1 MTMTNATRYERAQVI
16 AADRIVRK
24 VTGSV
29 LWKVESQSKP
39 GFFYNVV
46 ERSEEGLTCDCPDF
60 TVRNEV
66 CKHCYAVIIHS
77 NGGSSSI

>member
-1 MTMTNATRYERAQVI
+1 MTERTRYERAQII

-24 VTGSV
+24 VEGSV

-46 ERSEEGLTCDCPDF
+46 ERPDGLTCDCPDF
-60 TVRNEV
+60 EMRGEV
-66 CKHCYAVIIHS
+66 CKHIYAIMIRT
-77 NGGSSSI
+77 GGVE